1 MILYEEKWGGIYI
14 EYIFDILR
22 IVEEIIKR
30 PPILMKFE

>member
-1 MILYEEKWGGIYI
+1 MILYDEKREDLYI
-14 EYIFDILR
+14 GHIFDILR